1 MKELTKFEL
10 AAVKRTAANVKI
22 FRTKK
27 AKYETEK
34 EEYQKE
40 IDALNQLIDAWEAPV
55 IAMTGKTS
63 EEILSQLNSETPVE
77 TSATEETSET
87 TEQTQEPE
95 STETETNNTNIF

>member
-27 AKYETEK
+27 AKYEAK
-34 EEYQKE
+34 KDDFQKE

-63 EEILSQLNSETPVE
+63 EEILSQLNSEAP
-77 TSATEETSET
+77 AAEETPET

-95 STETETNNTNIF
+95 STETNNTNIF

>member
-22 FRTKK
+22 FKTKK
-27 AKYETEK
+27 ARYETKK

-40 IDALNQLIDAWEAPV
+40 IDALNQLIEAWEAPV

-63 EEILSQLNSETPVE
+63 EEILSQHNSEASTKETP
-77 TSATEETSET
+77 ET
-87 TEQTQEPE
+87 TEQTQESE
-95 STETETNNTNIF
+95 SIEINNTNIF